1 MPIIDADAHVVETEA
16 TWNYMTEEEA
26 AYRPIIA
33 VDRLA
38 PESSRQYW
46 VIDGK
51 VRGFP
56 RAAVTGDLAAAS
68 ARANR
73 DMMAPEEARN
83 MENIEV
89 RLKHMDE
96 LGIDV
101 QVLQPT
107 IFIEQVADRP
117 EVEIA
122 MCKSYNRWLAHIW
135 QQAPKRLLWVA
146 MLPLLDMDVAL
157 RELHE
162 AVKNGA
168 CGVFLRG
175 FEVDRSLD
183 DPYFFPL
190 YEEASKINIPM
201 IVHVGNASAGALSVT
216 RGNGFAAFRLPCVAA
231 FHSLIMSGVPEKF
244 PELRFGFLESAASWI
259 PFAITDLKR
268 RFPGRRGRALPDN
281 VMKEYRMWVACQTDD
296 DIEYIVKYAGED
308 NLVIGT
314 DYGHSDQST
323 EIEAL
328 RNLQKDATLD
338 QRLVA
343 KILYDNPKALYA
355 LDT

>member
-16 TWNYMTEEEA
+16 TWGYMDPEELGL
-26 AYRPIIA
+26 RPVIA
-33 VDRLA
+33 VDRTA
-38 PESSRQYW
+38 PSSGTQYW

-56 RAAVTGDLAAAS
+56 RSAVTGDLAAAS
-68 ARANR
+68 AKAHRN
-73 DMMAPEEARN
+73 MEAPEEARS
-83 MENIEV
+83 MENIAV
-89 RLKHMDE
+89 RLEHMDK

-122 MCKSYNRWLAHIW
+122 MCKSYNRWLTQIW
-135 QQAPKRLLWVA
+135 KQAPKRLPWVA
-146 MLPLLDMDVAL
+146 MLPLLDIDASL

-162 AVKNGA
+162 AVKGGA
-168 CGVFLRG
+168 CGIFLRG
-175 FEVDRSLD
+175 FEVGRSLD
-183 DPYFFPL
+183 DPYFFPV
-190 YEEASKINIPM
+190 YKEASRLNIPM

-231 FHSLIMSGVPEKF
+231 FHSLIMSGVPETF
-244 PELRFGFLESAASWI
+244 PELRFGFLESAASWV
-259 PFAITDLKR
+259 PFAITDLQR
-268 RFPGRRGRALPDN
+268 RFPAKQGRALPDN

-296 DIEYIVKYAGED
+296 DIEYIAKYSGED

-328 RNLQKDATLD
+328 LNLQNDSALD
-338 QRLVA
+338 KRLVE
-343 KILYDNPKALYA
+343 KIMYDNPKALYA

>member
-16 TWNYMTEEEA
+16 TWNFMDPDEA
-26 AYRPIIA
+26 AFRPIIA
-33 VDRLA
+33 VDRMS
-38 PESSRQYW
+38 PEDSKQYW

-56 RAAVTGDLAAAS
+56 RSAVTGDLAAAS
-68 ARANR
+68 ARAHRN
-73 DMMAPEEARN
+73 MEAPEESRN

-122 MCKSYNRWLAHIW
+122 LCKSYNRWLTQIW
-135 QQAPKRLLWVA
+135 RQAPKRLPWVA
-146 MLPLLDMDVAL
+146 MLPLLDIDASL

-162 AVKNGA
+162 AVKGGA

-183 DPYFFPL
+183 DPYFFPV
-190 YEEASKINIPM
+190 YEEASKLNIPM
-201 IVHVGNASAGALSVT
+201 IVHVGNATSGVLDVT

-244 PELRFGFLESAASWI
+244 PDLRFGFLESAASWV
-259 PFAITDLKR
+259 PFAITDLQR
-268 RFPGRRGRALPDN
+268 RFPGRRGRDLPTN

-296 DIEYIVKYAGED
+296 DIAYIVKYSGED
-308 NLVIGT
+308 NLIIGT

-328 RNLQKDATLD
+328 RTLQDDAALD
-338 QRLVA
+338 KKLVD
-343 KILYDNPKALYA
+343 KIMYDNPKALYA

>member
-16 TWNYMTEEEA
+16 TWNYMDPEEA
-26 AYRPIIA
+26 AFRPIIA
-33 VDRLA
+33 IDRMA
-38 PESSRQYW
+38 PDTGAQYW

-56 RAAVTGDLAAAS
+56 RSAVTGDLAAAS
-68 ARANR
+68 ARAHRN
-73 DMMAPEEARN
+73 MEAPDEARN
-83 MENIEV
+83 MEDIEV

-122 MCKSYNRWLAHIW
+122 MCKSYNRWLTQIW
-135 QQAPKRLLWVA
+135 NQAPKRLFWVA
-146 MLPLLDMDVAL
+146 MLPLLDMGASL
-157 RELHE
+157 RELHQ
-162 AVKNGA
+162 AVKGGA

-190 YEEASKINIPM
+190 YEEASKLNVPI
-201 IVHVGNASAGALSVT
+201 IVYVGNASAGVLSVT
-216 RGNGFAAFRLPCVAA
+216 RGNGFAAFRLPSVAA
-231 FHSLIMSGVPEKF
+231 FHSIIMSGVPEKF
-244 PELRFGFLESAASWI
+244 PELRFGFLEAAASWV

-268 RFPGRRGRALPDN
+268 RFPSRRGRELPDD
-281 VMKEYRMWVACQTDD
+281 VMKDYRMWVACQTDD
-296 DIEYIVKYAGED
+296 DINYIVRYSGED
-308 NLVIGT
+308 RLVIGT

-328 RNLQKDATLD
+328 RTLRDDAALD
-338 QRLVA
+338 KRLVE
-343 KILYDNPKALYA
+343 KIMYDNPKALYA